1 MGRGGGTEHTHSL
14 GTRVAPLLVG
24 DGVLERG
31 DAGPGDLDHRG
42 GVGVAG
48 ALALRGLGARV
59 VAGDAVRRQRRRGLA
74 LVEGV
79 RELGDGLL
87 EGREAVEDLVEDLV
101 VRGAAALAEV
111 VELAL
116 LAELL
121 GLVRGVVGLELL
133 LGEDEDARRERR
145 RDGRDVGQGEALP
158 GVRGD
163 LEAEPTEND
172 RIDFR

>member
-1 MGRGGGTEHTHSL
+1 M
-14 GTRVAPLLVG
+14 
-24 DGVLERG
+24 
-31 DAGPGDLDHRG
+31 
-42 GVGVAG
+42 
-48 ALALRGLGARV
+48 
-59 VAGDAVRRQRRRGLA
+59 
-74 LVEGV
+74 EGV

-121 GLVRGVVGLELL
+121 RLVRGVVRLELL

-145 RDGRDVGQGEALP
+145 RDGRDVGEGEAFA
-158 GVRGD
+158 GVRAD
-163 LEAEPTEND
+163 LEAEPNND
-172 RIDFR
+172 RIDLR